1 MRDLKNNLT
10 SGKNTKNIQ
19 SGKGKSFGYQV
30 LGFGAGGGRGPYIIT
45 YLIAAGGAGGSGQ
58 SGGSGGAG
66 GLITTTLTVEPDAA
80 YTVTIGAGSA
90 GNPNKAGN
98 GSPSAFGAVPTTG
111 GGAGGWSSSR
121 AGNPG
126 GSGGGSSDSS
136 PYGPPGSGIPGQG
149 NPGGSQSGS
158 GGKNSAG
165 SVTNGGAGYPSS
177 ISGSPVTYSAGGQG
191 NGHGGGGP
199 GGSGSGGTNTGTGG
213 GGRHAASNSNSGG
226 PGIVIVSY
234 AGAQVGLG
242 GNSITESGGNTIHKF
257 TGPGTY
263 TA

>member
-1 MRDLKNNLT
+1 MRDLKNKLT

-165 SVTNGGAGYPSS
+165 
-177 ISGSPVTYSAGGQG
+177 QG